1 MLPGRDL
8 RERQGGKESGM
19 KRKYKILGI
28 APYDNLRNAMY
39 MAAEKYEEIEM
50 TVYTG
55 NLEDGAQLAVQH
67 MDQEFDLI
75 LSRGGTAEMIR
86 RAASV
91 PVVEIPISID
101 DILRAALLLDN
112 TAKPHVIVGYPN
124 ITKPAH
130 ILCEMMNYPMN
141 IITIHHPDE
150 LDEVM
155 GRLKKEGNHI
165 ILCDVITESIARKA
179 GLEPILIVS
188 GSEEIESA
196 IEYSIHMCDAVE
208 ETKAKSRLFA
218 EALKMQ
224 DMETIIM
231 ERAGSVLFST
241 YNKGNIASVTN
252 YLRKLMEGGEPIQAK
267 AFHMIDNGLYSVAA
281 QETDFLGE
289 PCFIFCLEQNPFPVG
304 GGKHGIRFSS
314 YTEVSVMYSSSF
326 YSLTASARL
335 MEEKVRLINQNTIP
349 VMILGERGTG
359 KNEMAAKLYLESAL
373 RKYPYVTIDCQV
385 INDRAWNY
393 ITGSY
398 NSPFNDQNNTIFISN
413 IQSLSKNRQN
423 QILSLLADTKA
434 YKRNRIIFSCS
445 QTLDAG
451 VEDPSKNFI
460 DYLACLTI
468 YMPPLRE
475 LADDIP
481 NASNLY
487 LNTLNV
493 ELSRQIVG
501 FTPEAIMLLTAYQW
515 PDNFLQMKRVLT
527 ELAML
532 TSTSYIQY
540 DTVYQAI
547 EKEKRQYVPTT
558 SAAFDYDRSLNEM
571 TREIIKVVL
580 SQCGGNQTL
589 AARRLGIGRTTLW
602 RYLNEGS

>member
-1 MLPGRDL
+1 
-8 RERQGGKESGM
+8 M

-28 APYDNLRNAMY
+28 APYDNLKNAML
-39 MAAEKYEEIEM
+39 MAAEKYDEIEM
-50 TVYTG
+50 TAYTG
-55 NLEDGAQLAVQH
+55 NLEDGAQLAVQY
-67 MDQEFDLI
+67 MDQGFDLI

-86 RAASV
+86 RSASI

-112 TAKPHVIVGYPN
+112 AVNPYIVVGYPN

-130 ILCEMMNYPMN
+130 ILCEMMNYSMN

-155 GRLKKEGNHI
+155 RMLRKEGNHI

-208 ETKAKSRLFA
+208 ETKAKSCLFA

-231 ERAGSVLFST
+231 EKTGSVIFST
-241 YNKGNIASVTN
+241 YNKGNIASVTD
-252 YLRKLMEGGEPIQAK
+252 YLRKLMEGGEQIQAK

-281 QETDFLGE
+281 QEADFLGE
-289 PCFIFCLEQNPFPVG
+289 PCFIFCLEENPFPVG

-335 MEEKVRLINQNTIP
+335 MEEKIKLINQNMIP

-359 KNEMAAKLYLESAL
+359 KNEMAAKLYLESTL
-373 RKYPYVTIDCQV
+373 RKCPYVTIDCQV
-385 INDRAWNY
+385 INDRTWNY

-398 NSPFNDQNNTIFISN
+398 NSPFNDQSNTIFISN
-413 IQSLSKNRQN
+413 IQALSKSRQN

-515 PDNFLQMKRVLT
+515 PDNFLQLKRVLT

-532 TSTSYIQY
+532 TSASYIQY
-540 DTVYQAI
+540 DTVYQTI

-602 RYLNEGS
+602 RYLNEGN